1 MPWPSSLRAPEG
13 WRDLW
18 NAYGARAAVVVLSL
32 ALAAE
37 AAIVLTDAFGA
48 RGAPPAATPGPG
60 SAAVNKGYDLA
71 GLLNA
76 HLFGAAP
83 SAASAN
89 AGDAPATSQQ
99 LVLAGVLAAEDPKRG
114 FAIIGAT
121 AQAAKVFS
129 VGETLPGGAK
139 LDSVYSDRA
148 LLEVNGQIEALLLP
162 RQPSL
167 GGAVTPVA
175 VNVVGSGTVIDRMR
189 QIVQQDPGLI
199 TDIIRPQQVMAQGK
213 QIGLRVYPG
222 RNPAAFNRLGLRPGD
237 LVTAINGTPLDD
249 PGRGDEI
256 FRTLGSAAEARVTVM
271 RNGRQS
277 ELTLNMAQVTA
288 EAQQLVGTE
297 GMTPVDQLPQLP
309 SQGPVSQ

>member
-1 MPWPSSLRAPEG
+1 M
-13 WRDLW
+13 
-18 NAYGARAAVVVLSL
+18 VVLSL

-48 RGAPPAATPGPG
+48 RSATPTAAVTPGPG
-60 SAAVNKGYDLA
+60 TAASNKGYDLA

-83 SAASAN
+83 SASSAN
-89 AGDAPATSQQ
+89 ASDAPATSQQ

-167 GGAVTPVA
+167 GGTVTPVA
-175 VNVVGSGTVIDRMR
+175 VTGAASGTVIDRMR